1 MQKPKLIAA
10 VAVLVV
16 AVGAG
21 TWALVAAAGDDE
33 SDAGRPAASAGATD
47 PVGVLKAAAA
57 KADEQPYKL
66 TVGTGGADGDA
77 TVLLWDPKAKRGLET
92 TSLKVPAGEV
102 KIERL
107 TAGADVYVR
116 VTARTA
122 ASRSGTARPGGTSA
136 PRRPGGQAGPG
147 QHRLASTL
155 PRRPGSGRPR
165 RGVRGHAGP
174 AREQRGAGQRVS
186 GVLGDRAGRCRSPR
200 PSTSRGGWS
209 VTASSWPASSRRPLS
224 STWRTRISGCPCR
237 PTRRLP
243 TWSARTR
250 RRTSRA
256 SDVGSLLHRPVDGVT
271 RKS

>member
-33 SDAGRPAASAGATD
+33 PDAGRPAASAGATD

-116 VTARTA
+116 VTAPDRRVPVWDGKTWWHVGAPGAPA
-122 ASRSGTARPGGTSA
+122 AKQGLDNT
-136 PRRPGGQAGPG
+136 
-147 QHRLASTL
+147 RLASTL
-155 PRRPGSGRPR
+155 AAPAGVRQTAAREYAGTLDLRESSAALGSG
-165 RGVRGHAGP
+165 
-174 AREQRGAGQRVS
+174 VS
-186 GVLGDRAGRCRSPR
+186 GVLGERAGAVPF
-200 PSTSRGGWS
+200 
-209 VTASSWPASSRRPLS
+209 TAAVDEQGRLVRYRIELASEQSQTAQLDLAYSDFGLPVSADPPAADL
-224 STWRTRISGCPCR
+224 
-237 PTRRLP
+237 
-243 TWSARTR
+243 
-250 RRTSRA
+250 
-256 SDVGSLLHRPVDGVT
+256 VGENPPANIPGV
-271 RKS
+271 